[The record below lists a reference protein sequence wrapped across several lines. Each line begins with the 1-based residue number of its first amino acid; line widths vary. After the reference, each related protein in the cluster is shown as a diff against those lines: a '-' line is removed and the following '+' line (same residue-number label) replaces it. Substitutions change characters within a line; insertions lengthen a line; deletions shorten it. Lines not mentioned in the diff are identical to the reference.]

1 MKAFKQGRLFL
12 DKRKSSQIM
21 RQLSRERSSMFTT
34 EGKSRNVS
42 AVILSCFVMSSLDK
56 HDAKKLANA
65 AL

>member
-1 MKAFKQGRLFL
+1 
-12 DKRKSSQIM
+12 M